1 MSHGSAHLQSQ
12 NSPPGLPISRPT
24 SFPYAVKPL
33 PFIRPSP
40 DGEGVLSLGT
50 SYDLIRSNGGK
61 MEFFLDMWFRASRT
75 RVFAPCMQDWG
86 LTSSDLA
93 GHAVLLGSPDGSLC
107 FFSPQ
112 SLPQHARPR
121 LATLKT
127 NVNFEIKHAFCL
139 LISSCFECPW
149 IC

>member
-61 MEFFLDMWFRASRT
+61 WNFSWTCDLEPHGQECLP
-75 RVFAPCMQDWG
+75 RVCK
-86 LTSSDLA
+86 TEDL
-93 GHAVLLGSPDGSLC
+93 HQV
-107 FFSPQ
+107 
-112 SLPQHARPR
+112 
-121 LATLKT
+121 T
-127 NVNFEIKHAFCL
+127 
-139 LISSCFECPW
+139 
-149 IC
+149 